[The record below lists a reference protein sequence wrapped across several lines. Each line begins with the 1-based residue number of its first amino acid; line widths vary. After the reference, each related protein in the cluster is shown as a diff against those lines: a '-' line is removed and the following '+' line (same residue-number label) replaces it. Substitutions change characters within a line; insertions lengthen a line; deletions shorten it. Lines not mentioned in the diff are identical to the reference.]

1 MALPLS
7 NEPEVEKNQEENE
20 MDDGARTAD
29 FRRKDKARAQER
41 YRNASEVQIEK
52 NSRVHEEGTRKK
64 LAYIL
69 PWNPCERVRFPSSQL
84 ACALRLARRIS

>member
-1 MALPLS
+1 MAFPLS

-20 MDDGARTAD
+20 MDNGANAAD

-52 NSRVHEEGTRKK
+52 NPSIHKESTREK
-64 LAYIL
+64 LAYVL
-69 PWNPCERVRFPSSQL
+69 PWSSGERVRLPSSQ
-84 ACALRLARRIS
+84 ACALRLGP